1 MNINVDNAIIMAAGM
16 SSRFAPI
23 SYEKPKA
30 LIQVK
35 NEVLIERQIK
45 QLQSA
50 GINDITI
57 ITGYKAE
64 QFEYL
69 KEKFNIKTLYNQN
82 YNTHNNHYSLYIAK
96 DLLKN
101 TYICSADNYFT
112 QNPFTATVDEA
123 YYSSIYKNGQ
133 TDEWCIT
140 YDQNNYITDVT
151 IGGENQWIML
161 GHAFF
166 SNSFSQKFKSI
177 LEKEINLKITQ
188 DKLWESIYLEHINEL
203 KMKINKYQE
212 NQIFEFDSLD
222 ELREFDHKYINDT
235 QSKILKSISNTLKI
249 EEKDIINIKPIKQG
263 NQAIGIQFNANNK
276 TFTYNY
282 QTKLLEGENQ

>member
-112 QNPFTATVDEA
+112 QNPFTSTVDES
-123 YYSSIYKNGQ
+123 YYSSIYKNGR